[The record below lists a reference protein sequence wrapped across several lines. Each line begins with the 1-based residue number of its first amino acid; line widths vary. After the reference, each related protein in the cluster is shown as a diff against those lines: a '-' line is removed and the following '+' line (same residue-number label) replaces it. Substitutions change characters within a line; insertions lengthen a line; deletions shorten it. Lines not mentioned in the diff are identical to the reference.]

1 MGITWCELLKRYLM
15 WLHSDARV
23 SRYRLMMT
31 LKMVHDSGSPWKRLF
46 ARCTGWVSHSFEAIT
61 AVRPN
66 YNDWIVLMKCP
77 GKW

>member
-1 MGITWCELLKRYLM
+1 
-15 WLHSDARV
+15 
-23 SRYRLMMT
+23 MMT